1 MTTGSLGNDAPGSA
15 SPPNAAPRSAPP
27 HGAPPRSGI
36 LLLDKPAG
44 LSSNAALQK
53 TKRMLRADKAG
64 HVGSLDPLATGM
76 LPICLGEATKI
87 AGDILSGRKLYRF
100 TVALGSR
107 TATGDTEGAVVET
120 APVPNFDGAQL
131 SRVLWQFQG
140 PQTQVP
146 PMYSALKRD
155 GQPLYKLARAGIE
168 VERAARDIE
177 IFTLTALASSTS
189 DLELEVLCSKG
200 TYVRTLAEDIA
211 KALGTCGHVRSLRRI
226 FVEPFGDA
234 PMETLESIAR
244 ALEAGALPAI
254 LPADAP
260 LQHMAAVALELR
272 ASGMIRHGQSVG
284 VGDFPAAGRVRLY
297 DVTGA
302 FIGIGESDGAGNVR
316 PKRLFN
322 DAR

>member
-1 MTTGSLGNDAPGSA
+1 VTT
-15 SPPNAAPRSAPP
+15 
-27 HGAPPRSGI
+27 GI
-36 LLLDKPAG
+36 LLLDKPVG

-53 TKRMLRADKAG
+53 TRRMLHADKAG

-107 TATGDTEGAVVET
+107 TATGDTEGAIVET
-120 APVPNFDGAQL
+120 APVPDLDAAHL
-131 SRVLWQFQG
+131 SRVLGEFHG
-140 PQTQVP
+140 AQTQIP

-177 IFTLTALASSTS
+177 IFTLTLLTSSS
-189 DLELEVLCSKG
+189 AHLELEVLCSKG

-211 KALGTCGHVRSLRRI
+211 KALGTCGHVQALRRI
-226 FVEPFGDA
+226 YVEPFDAA

-244 ALEAGALPAI
+244 ALEAGTLPAI
-254 LPADAP
+254 LPPDAP
-260 LQHMAAVALELR
+260 LQHMVAIGLDSRAAD
-272 ASGMIRHGQSVG
+272 MIRHGQSVI
-284 VGDFPAAGRVRLY
+284 VAECRTAGRVRLY
-297 DVTGA
+297 DAAGA
-302 FIGIGESDGAGNVR
+302 FMGIGESDGAGNVR

-322 DAR
+322 DAQ